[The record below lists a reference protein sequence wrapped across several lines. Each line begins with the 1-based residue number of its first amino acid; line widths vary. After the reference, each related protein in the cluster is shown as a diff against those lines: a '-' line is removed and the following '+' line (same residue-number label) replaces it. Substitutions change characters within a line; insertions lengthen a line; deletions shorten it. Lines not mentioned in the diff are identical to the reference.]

1 MSDELYVWWAYFQD
15 AFTAYLVDAE
25 DFALGLIVAGIICL
39 FLERIRPAEKNT
51 KYFKKDFR
59 KELGL
64 AVLNALFFLP
74 ILTFLIS
81 ISIIELLKNYVPYQM
96 FDETLRH
103 LPLALQILLG
113 LLLVDFSTY
122 WRHRFTHNYMW
133 QYHSFHHSAE
143 EITWITSLRLHPV
156 DYAVAMLVDATFLYF
171 LGFGGQGI
179 AAALVIAQ
187 VYNYF
192 THLNMNVQFRKPLC
206 YVLASPHYHRW
217 HHATDKSA
225 YDKNFCGIFSF
236 LDVIFGTYHHPDELP
251 KAYGLSPRDQKE
263 VPAGLLAHLFQPVK
277 KDVLKLFRKKSQ
289 KKS

>member
-1 MSDELYVWWAYFQD
+1 
-15 AFTAYLVDAE
+15 
-25 DFALGLIVAGIICL
+25 
-39 FLERIRPAEKNT
+39 
-51 KYFKKDFR
+51 
-59 KELGL
+59 
-64 AVLNALFFLP
+64 
-74 ILTFLIS
+74 
-81 ISIIELLKNYVPYQM
+81 M

-122 WRHRFTHNYMW
+122 WRHRFTHKYMW
-133 QYHSFHHSAE
+133 QYHAFHHSAE

-156 DYAVAMLVDATFLYF
+156 DYAVAMLVDTIFLYF

-192 THLNMNVQFRKPLC
+192 THLDLNVQFKKPLC

-251 KAYGLSPRDQKE
+251 KGLWPFTARPERSAYGVVRASFPANQKRCAE
-263 VPAGLLAHLFQPVK
+263 IIQEKILEEIFADRCPPAHVHSTAV
-277 KDVLKLFRKKSQ
+277 
-289 KKS
+289 